1 MFGRD
6 GGTRTH
12 SDTVR
17 SRAVF
22 QLAYTSIKRLVNYAF
37 SVLRRPLHFL
47 LLLYNPLFNKAIPTF
62 NSFSHGHTPKFCSH
76 PGIRNL
82 PYWGFEGASNSRPI
96 DYEPIVLPTE
106 LSKHLALVNRFRR
119 VYDSPLKSA
128 QGIIWGFR
136 RGSNP

>member
-12 SDTVR
+12 NDTVR

-37 SVLRRPLHFL
+37 SILRRPLHFL

-62 NSFSHGHTPKFCSH
+62 NSFSHGHTPNEKPPEQEKCVRIGRVSLQASQQVNSCSTLASIVTTPPIFGFFVFLLLH
-76 PGIRNL
+76 PTIDFENL
-82 PYWGFEGASNSRPI
+82 YNE
-96 DYEPIVLPTE
+96 E
-106 LSKHLALVNRFRR
+106 
-119 VYDSPLKSA
+119 
-128 QGIIWGFR
+128 IWWK
-136 RGSNP
+136 